1 MESATEN
8 IPLQFIG
15 VRVKWRCKRPP
26 GLDENQGACKPHPV
40 QDQVNPKMWS
50 ASFEGRVDRMIFSEM
65 KRPDE

>member
-40 QDQVNPKMWS
+40 QDKVNSKLLS
-50 ASFEGRVDRMIFSEM
+50 ASFKERVDRMIYLAID
-65 KRPDE
+65 KQDE

>member
-40 QDQVNPKMWS
+40 QDQVNSKMLS
-50 ASFEGRVDRMIFSEM
+50 ALFEERVDCMIYLAIG
-65 KRPDE
+65 KQDE